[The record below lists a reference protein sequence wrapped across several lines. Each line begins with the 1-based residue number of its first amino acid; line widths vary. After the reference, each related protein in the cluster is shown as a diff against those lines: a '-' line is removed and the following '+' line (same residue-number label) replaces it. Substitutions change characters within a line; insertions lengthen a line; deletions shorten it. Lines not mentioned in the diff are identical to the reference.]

1 MATKTTSKKPR
12 QTAAAAAKK
21 KVTSK
26 KPSTKVVASKRKYT
40 SKGKVAVKSSK
51 KNTKPAAKK
60 AVSSK
65 KMVQTSAPK
74 SAAAPA
80 RTHKR
85 LWQAIIFLL
94 IVGALWLIKD
104 QVIVAT
110 VNGRAITRMRLIREL
125 EQQGGSQVLD
135 SLITQTLVEQQLDE
149 AGIKADEDQVAAQM
163 QEIEDLITA
172 QGQSL
177 DDLLAAQGLTRQD
190 VENDVRLNL
199 RVDQL
204 LADRLVVS
212 DEDVQAYFD
221 NNRELLGEDADFDT
235 MKEQIRAQVESEK
248 KAEVQQDW
256 LNEIQDQANIKY
268 FRFAP

>member
-12 QTAAAAAKK
+12 QTKAVAAKK
-21 KVTSK
+21 KVSSR
-26 KPSTKVVASKRKYT
+26 KPSTKVVT
-40 SKGKVAVKSSK
+40 SKKRSTSKAKVAVKSSG
-51 KNTKPAAKK
+51 KNIKPVAKK
-60 AVSSK
+60 VVSSK
-65 KMVQTSAPK
+65 KPVQK
-74 SAAAPA
+74 PA
-80 RTHKR
+80 TKPVQARKR

-110 VNGRAITRMRLIREL
+110 VNGRAITRIRLIREL

-149 AGIKADEDQVAAQM
+149 AGIKADEDQVVAQM

-177 DDLLAAQGLTRQD
+177 DDLLAAQGLTKQD

-256 LNEIQDQANIKY
+256 LNEIHNQANIKY